1 MMSGYVMKNR
11 DRGVM
16 NAEGSDGGNA
26 GDERTNENLKRILS
40 GTIRRIW
47 KKDEKEKR
55 GKKRK
60 EQREVKN
67 KV

>member
-1 MMSGYVMKNR
+1 MMSGYVMKSRN
-11 DRGVM
+11 RGVM

-47 KKDEKEKR
+47 KKDETKNEAKSEKSKGR
-55 GKKRK
+55 
-60 EQREVKN
+60 
-67 KV
+67 